1 MKPVLLTI
9 DLQKDFQNRFTLLKQ
24 KGPFE
29 KSIAELAAFFRE
41 RALPIVH
48 FLTVHKK
55 DKSTWTL
62 HMKRDN
68 FRICMEGSDGAKE
81 LPAVGRLPEEPVI
94 YKTRWSAFYET
105 GLDALLMR
113 EGYDTL
119 VLAGFLT
126 HACIRV
132 TAIDA
137 YQRDYKVIIAGDC
150 VDTYDRVHEQVTLNY
165 LSRYAAE
172 VLSNKELMGRL
183 DEWRVTDDKYRVAQ

>member
-1 MKPVLLTI
+1 
-9 DLQKDFQNRFTLLKQ
+9 
-24 KGPFE
+24 
-29 KSIAELAAFFRE
+29 
-41 RALPIVH
+41 
-48 FLTVHKK
+48 
-55 DKSTWTL
+55 
-62 HMKRDN
+62 
-68 FRICMEGSDGAKE
+68 
-81 LPAVGRLPEEPVI
+81 
-94 YKTRWSAFYET
+94 
-105 GLDALLMR
+105 MR